1 MRAIALIKLIWRRT
15 IMGVLYYLA
24 RRLSLAIV
32 VLIGLSMLLFLLA
45 RVLPGDPARIA
56 LGPRTPE
63 YAVENLRKQMNLDKP
78 LYTQYY
84 LWISSL
90 LKGDLGISLL
100 SRRPVQD
107 DVKEYFPATFE
118 EVLLAAIIL
127 SIAGIGLGILAAKY
141 SNTWLDGIVR
151 IFAYL
156 GIVTPAFV
164 WAIILLLIFSYWV
177 PIFPIQGRIS
187 PDIPLPP
194 RITGMLTLD
203 SLLTGNWVTFWDA
216 LKHLILPSLALA
228 MAPMA
233 QAARIMRSSMCSDLG
248 ADHVSVM
255 TAYGVPQ
262 NRILTKYLS
271 RLSLIPTI
279 SVMSLDIISLFA
291 AAFVVELVFNF
302 PGLSRYGMQ
311 AILNKDL
318 NAISGVL
325 FIFGIL
331 FTLITILIDLIVAYL
346 DPRIR
351 LQRRSI

>member
-1 MRAIALIKLIWRRT
+1 VSLLS
-15 IMGVLYYLA
+15 YLV
-24 RRLSLAIV
+24 RRLALAIV
-32 VLIGLSMLLFLLA
+32 VLIGLSILLFLIA

-56 LGPRTPE
+56 LGPRAPE
-63 YAVENLRKQMNLDKP
+63 YAIENLRKQMNLDKP

-84 LWISSL
+84 LWISNL
-90 LKGDLGISLL
+90 LKGDLGLSLL
-100 SRRPVQD
+100 SRRPVQED
-107 DVKEYFPATFE
+107 IREYFPATFE

-127 SIAGIGLGILAAKY
+127 SIAGIGLGVLAAKY
-141 SNTWLDGIVR
+141 TNTWLDGIVR

-156 GIVTPAFV
+156 GIVTPAFI
-164 WAIILLLIFSYWV
+164 WAIILLLIFGYWV

-187 PDIPLPP
+187 PDILLPP

-203 SLLTGNWVTFWDA
+203 SLLTGNWVAFWDA

-233 QAARIMRSSMCSDLG
+233 QAARIMRSSICSDLG
-248 ADHVSVM
+248 ADHVSAM

-279 SVMSLDIISLFA
+279 SIMSLDIVALFA
-291 AAFVVELVFNF
+291 SAFVVELVFNF
-302 PGLSRYGMQ
+302 PGLSRYGMH

-325 FIFGIL
+325 LIFGAL
-331 FTLITILIDLIVAYL
+331 FTLITIFIDLIVAYL

-351 LQRRSI
+351 LQRRGM

>member
-1 MRAIALIKLIWRRT
+1 MSLLS
-15 IMGVLYYLA
+15 YLA
-24 RRLSLAIV
+24 KRLVLAIG
-32 VLIGLSMLLFLLA
+32 VLIGLSILLFLIA

-56 LGPRTPE
+56 LGPRAPE
-63 YAVENLRKQMNLDKP
+63 YAIENLRKQMNLDKP

-90 LKGDLGISLL
+90 MKGDLGISLL

-107 DVKEYFPATFE
+107 DIKEYFPATFE

-127 SIAGIGLGILAAKY
+127 SVSGISLGILAAKY

-156 GIVTPAFV
+156 GIITPAFV
-164 WAIILLLIFSYWV
+164 WAIILLLIFGYWI
-177 PIFPIQGRIS
+177 PIFPLQGRIS
-187 PDIPLPP
+187 PGVPLPP
-194 RITGMLTLD
+194 TITGMLTLD
-203 SLLTGNWVTFWDA
+203 SLLTGNLVAFWDA

-233 QAARIMRSSMCSDLG
+233 QAARIMRSSMSSDLE
-248 ADHVSVM
+248 ADHVSAM
-255 TAYGVPQ
+255 IAYGVPQ
-262 NRILTKYLS
+262 NRILTKYLA
-271 RLSLIPTI
+271 RLALIPTI
-279 SVMSLDIISLFA
+279 SIMSLDIASLAA

-318 NAISGVL
+318 NAISSVL
-325 FIFGIL
+325 LIFGVF
-331 FTLITILIDLIVAYL
+331 FTFITILVDLIVAYL

-351 LQRRSI
+351 LQRRSM